1 MGDFWPKSAVFS
13 SCAMLLVLAMDRHSM
28 VALDLREMYCRDRE
42 VANWSWVPDPK
53 QWQIGAGTGVLPV
66 PRGGESLCEQIESE
80 LEAIQQELEPTDKS
94 CRRRKSLR
102 LRTSW
107 VVAVPKST

>member
-1 MGDFWPKSAVFS
+1 
-13 SCAMLLVLAMDRHSM
+13 M
-28 VALDLREMYCRDRE
+28 VALDLREMHRRE
-42 VANWSWVPDPK
+42 RANWSCVLVAIGLERALDQFNWSCVLEQLANSTHWSAGP
-53 QWQIGAGTGVLPV
+53 QWQHTEP
-66 PRGGESLCEQIESE
+66 ESLREQIESE